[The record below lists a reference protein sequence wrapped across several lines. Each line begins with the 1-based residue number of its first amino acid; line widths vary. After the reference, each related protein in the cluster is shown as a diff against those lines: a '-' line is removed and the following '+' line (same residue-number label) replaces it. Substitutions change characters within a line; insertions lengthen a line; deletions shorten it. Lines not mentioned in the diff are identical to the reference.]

1 MLTPKIQPAFDSA
14 SALVPVS
21 NGFYI
26 VNSSD
31 GRIAR
36 ISSDGQLIQQY
47 SGLDPDVLVEGLQ
60 DLVVDE
66 NTGIALMLTEDALYT
81 TRLVASDG

>member
-1 MLTPKIQPAFDSA
+1 
-14 SALVPVS
+14 
-21 NGFYI
+21 
-26 VNSSD
+26 
-31 GRIAR
+31 
-36 ISSDGQLIQQY
+36 
-47 SGLDPDVLVEGLQ
+47 LQ